1 MGEFMSIRDSRSYQI
16 KDEAS
21 LISRDEVDQI
31 IQETGFTKF
40 GQIQDLVS
48 SRTGK
53 IIGYSERKIISDAL
67 RGAYCSAAELQR
79 AADDNGNRGILLFTA
94 YTEDYTIGKLC
105 DLVNSEY
112 AKKNGYQYLSKVL
125 SYDDMLQAIGPKK
138 NHCTWFKVFM
148 LRKFLTDEAD
158 MLMKNKIQVR
168 KLTSTS
174 SMK

>member
-1 MGEFMSIRDSRSYQI
+1 MSIRESRSCQI

-40 GQIQDLVS
+40 GQIQELVS

-67 RGAYCSAAELQR
+67 REAFCSAAELKR
-79 AADDNGNRGILLFTA
+79 AGDDNGHRGILLFTA

-105 DLVNSEY
+105 DLVNSNF

-125 SYDDMLQAIGPKK
+125 SYNDMLLAIGPKK

-148 LRKFLTDEAD
+148 LRRFLTDEAD
-158 MLMKNKIQVR
+158 MLKKNKIQVS
-168 KLTSTS
+168 KKTFIPLL
-174 SMK
+174 K